1 MGARRRIL
9 VAVEPALL
17 RGALV
22 DVLTHIGLDD
32 VTSADTVGGVDD
44 EFDATIVSGPST
56 IHPAG
61 VVIETPDLGLT
72 LGHVHADGHTVDLC
86 LNRPS
91 ELLQALDK
99 YCPTTGARADLVDH
113 LPDPEDEPR

>member
-1 MGARRRIL
+1 VGVRRRIL

-17 RGALV
+17 RAALV

-32 VTSADTVGGVDD
+32 VTSADNFQGAGDG
-44 EFDATIVSGPST
+44 FDAAIVSSPPSV
-56 IHPAG
+56 HPAV

-72 LGHVHADGHTVDLC
+72 LGHVHADGHTVDLH

-91 ELLQALDK
+91 DLLQALDK

-113 LPDPEDEPR
+113 LPDPEGEQR